1 VGRPCMAGRRR
12 ACGERRAGR
21 VRGRPLG
28 DELDERRRGASVALD
43 AVTPERVLAAA
54 HIKARLVRPVL
65 VSYSDTQAGRSL
77 LVSMLVRQRMPS
89 VGAVASW
96 FRIRGPTEASL
107 PGRKVC
113 PGCAEEVRDAA
124 LKSGAG
130 RSGGD
135 SGELVSDAAEIEDS
149 VDRCAR
155 AAEREALGLVVQQ
168 GEEGADPGGVDEGD
182 VGDVADQGSMTVGIV
197 SECCEQFRGRSE
209 IDLPAGRNDQN
220 ITVVLDVNLPGLLRA
235 HGPPKAQY

>member
-96 FRIRGPTEASL
+96 FRIRGPRRHRSFPWRLLRKGARRERWRFRGSVSAETSARQPVAGAVVCRQSL
-107 PGRKVC
+107 RRLPVAVIR
-113 PGCAEEVRDAA
+113 RHSLRTAA
-124 LKSGAG
+124 LPRRKK
-130 RSGGD
+130 RSARR
-135 SGELVSDAAEIEDS
+135 LNFVS
-149 VDRCAR
+149 
-155 AAEREALGLVVQQ
+155 
-168 GEEGADPGGVDEGD
+168 PKT
-182 VGDVADQGSMTVGIV
+182 GSIM
-197 SECCEQFRGRSE
+197 CWRR
-209 IDLPAGRNDQN
+209 L
-220 ITVVLDVNLPGLLRA
+220 
-235 HGPPKAQY
+235 